1 MYDIDD
7 RIFFCTQSTPISVS
21 LLDPAVSLSP
31 PFNVQ
36 EHEVRKLFKQQSSR
50 KAAGSDNMST
60 STLKHC
66 DDKLASLFM
75 ELFSASLHQHTVPLC
90 FKAATIIP
98 VPKKT
103 KVNRWTTS
111 APWLWRQWWWR
122 CWSDWQSLRIWSIS
136 PTQTWIHSS
145 SPTRT
150 TDTLM
155 MLVPWPCTLWC
166 STWSLPTYVHVD
178 TMQTCNIVS

>member
-1 MYDIDD
+1 M
-7 RIFFCTQSTPISVS
+7 STPISVS
-21 LLDPAVSLSP
+21 LPDPAVPLFP

-36 EHEVRKLFKQQSSR
+36 EHEVRKLFKTQSSR

-103 KVNRWTTS
+103 KVNR
-111 APWLWRQWWWR
+111 
-122 CWSDWQSLRIWSIS
+122 
-136 PTQTWIHSS
+136 
-145 SPTRT
+145 
-150 TDTLM
+150 
-155 MLVPWPCTLWC
+155 
-166 STWSLPTYVHVD
+166 
-178 TMQTCNIVS
+178 